1 MESSGGTSKMSKTLD
16 GKAAGLQD
24 AQAVRQE
31 NDRMRKREKEIFDR
45 MSEEMSG
52 RNAEAVVR
60 DRKKGGMVRDV
71 EAEMEV
77 ELEKMRKEAEKKAVY
92 DRWGKG

>member
-1 MESSGGTSKMSKTLD
+1 MAKTLD
-16 GKAAGLQD
+16 GKSAGLQD
-24 AQAVRQE
+24 AQAVRRE
-31 NDRMRKREKEIFDR
+31 TDRFRQREEELFAN
-45 MSEEMSG
+45 MSEDMSG

-60 DRKKGGMVRDV
+60 DRKRGGQIRDV

-77 ELEKMRKEAEKKAVY
+77 ELEKMRKEQERKAVY

>member
-1 MESSGGTSKMSKTLD
+1 MSKTLD

-31 NDRMRKREKEIFDR
+31 NDSMRKREKEIFDR

-60 DRKKGGMVRDV
+60 DRKRGGMVRDV
-71 EAEMEV
+71 DAEMEV
-77 ELEKMRKEAEKKAVY
+77 ELEKMRKEQERKAVY

>member
-1 MESSGGTSKMSKTLD
+1 MSKTLD

-24 AQAVRQE
+24 ARAVRQE
-31 NDRMRKREKEIFDR
+31 NDQMRKREKEIFDQ
-45 MSEEMSG
+45 MSADVSG

-60 DRKKGGMVRDV
+60 DRKRGGMVRDV
-71 EAEMEV
+71 DAEMEV
-77 ELEKMRKEAEKKAVY
+77 EMEKMRKEQERKAVY